1 MKKIMFSDKYFLTQA
16 VLERKKTMTRRIVP
30 YKIIDNALAYK
41 INTNTREI
49 ILQVILDHASYKE
62 GEIVAIAQSYNKMG
76 ISPSMYCEVP
86 NEYGGTRDGTF
97 EELAGWENKM
107 FVKAELMPHHIKIK
121 NIRVEYLQD
130 ISDEDCLKEGILK
143 LHMCYVFQER
153 LKKIYNYVLDSPRDA
168 FKILIDKISG
178 KGTWDR
184 SPLVYVYEFELID

>member
-1 MKKIMFSDKYFLTQA
+1 MKKIMFNDKYFLTQA

-30 YKIIDNALAYK
+30 AADAIIYESDIKTNKIFEQIILDRATYKI
-41 INTNTREI
+41 R
-49 ILQVILDHASYKE
+49 
-62 GEIVAIAQSYNKMG
+62 EIVAIAQSYNKIG

-130 ISDEDCLKEGILK
+130 ISNEDCLKEGILK
-143 LHMCYVFQER
+143 FHMCYIFQER
-153 LKKIYNYVLDSPRDA
+153 LKKIHNYVLDNPRDA
-168 FKILIDKISG
+168 FKILFDKVSG
-178 KGTWDR
+178 KGTWD
-184 SPLVYVYEFELID
+184 SNPLVYVYEFELID